1 MGRYTFLEI
10 GGDTKNG
17 GDELRMG
24 GMKVVAHY
32 DQFRKDEPL
41 VGKLSAKSDNAGCYS
56 GNFQAE
62 SMHNQ

>member
-1 MGRYTFLEI
+1 MGGYTFLEI

-32 DQFRKDEPL
+32 AHIVKKVWFF
-41 VGKLSAKSDNAGCYS
+41 
-56 GNFQAE
+56 GNINDFLAY
-62 SMHNQ
+62 